1 MAPVILNKG
10 NSMAK
15 EATVQARLATGMHFD
30 VETGS
35 GHHIILDT
43 AKDDGGQDT
52 GPRPMEM
59 LLVAL
64 AGCAGIDIIS
74 ILRKMRQSVTA
85 YEIRVHGTRAEEH
98 PKVYEKITVEHI
110 VTGHNIQPDAV
121 QRAIDLSV
129 ERYCSVNAMLDKT
142 ASITHT
148 SQIIEG

>member
-1 MAPVILNKG
+1 
-10 NSMAK
+10 MAK
-15 EATVQARLATGMHFD
+15 EATVRAQLTAGMRFD

-43 AKDDGGQDT
+43 AKENDGQDS

-74 ILRKMRQSVTA
+74 ILRKMRQAVTA
-85 YEIRVHGTRAEEH
+85 YEIGIQGTRTDEY
-98 PKVYEKITVEHI
+98 PQVYKQITVEHI
-110 VTGHNIQPDAV
+110 ITGQNIQPDAV

-148 SQIIEG
+148 FQIIEG